1 MIVHAIPKIRFTCRF
16 SIIVSH
22 YYVVHLVSSS
32 LNSFTSFIK
41 AS

>member
-22 YYVVHLVSSS
+22 YYDVRRTFGILQFE
-32 LNSFTSFIK
+32 LIYIFY
-41 AS
+41 